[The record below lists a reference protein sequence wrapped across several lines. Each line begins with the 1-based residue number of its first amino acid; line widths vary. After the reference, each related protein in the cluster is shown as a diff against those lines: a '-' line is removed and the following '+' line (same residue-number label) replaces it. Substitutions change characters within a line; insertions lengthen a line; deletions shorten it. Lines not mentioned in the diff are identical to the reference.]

1 MGMTDQVIREVRG
14 GGEDA
19 NDARLRR
26 IRDLLAE
33 ARHRDSDEV
42 LDDIARVLGERVR
55 PAEIYQKPLG

>member
-1 MGMTDQVIREVRG
+1 MGMTDQVIREVPRPDV
-14 GGEDA
+14 DA
-19 NDARLRR
+19 DDARLRR

-33 ARHRDSDEV
+33 ARHRDSDSV

>member
-1 MGMTDQVIREVRG
+1 MGMTDQVIREVRDA
-14 GGEDA
+14 GEDA
-19 NDARLRR
+19 SDARLRR
-26 IRDLLAE
+26 IRELLAE